1 MKIVLRKRMDRS
13 DLACVLLVNVEYSL
27 VEIYRG
33 TWPGYQQRGIC
44 ALHGRVYS
52 DSPNWQLAAEHLLRE
67 KLFARFVPVEVSS
80 CPPAC
85 IVDLL
90 DEYSYGSVVPLPD
103 PCARRYQIKRASM
116 LEF

>member
-90 DEYSYGSVVPLPD
+90 TRHHYDGLIPQAALCCPI
-103 PCARRYQIKRASM
+103 RRAAM
-116 LEF
+116 LEI